1 MLVFRFF
8 LDTFVLAYFLLIFAF
23 ESDPGYFVKK
33 VGFKEGN
40 CGDFAMRLKMAALW
54 VFARL
59 SWGELD
65 SPMYWRKNRQK
76 FFPPPRV
83 MVFHQPRLNP
93 FSRN

>member
-1 MLVFRFF
+1 
-8 LDTFVLAYFLLIFAF
+8 
-23 ESDPGYFVKK
+23 
-33 VGFKEGN
+33 
-40 CGDFAMRLKMAALW
+40 MRLKMAALW

-83 MVFHQPRLNP
+83 MVFHKPLLNP

>member
-1 MLVFRFF
+1 
-8 LDTFVLAYFLLIFAF
+8 
-23 ESDPGYFVKK
+23 
-33 VGFKEGN
+33 
-40 CGDFAMRLKMAALW
+40 MRLKVAILW

-65 SPMYWRKNRQK
+65 SPLHWQKNRQK

-83 MVFHQPRLNP
+83 MVFHKPLPTP